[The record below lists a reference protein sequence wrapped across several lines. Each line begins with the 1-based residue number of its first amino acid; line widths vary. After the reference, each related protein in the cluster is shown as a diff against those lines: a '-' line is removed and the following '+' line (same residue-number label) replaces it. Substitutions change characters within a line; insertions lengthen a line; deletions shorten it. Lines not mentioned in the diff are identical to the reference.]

1 MQYAPKAK
9 KTYYKLNFYTM
20 IKFRCV
26 GFGKI
31 EIHDEKGDY
40 TLLVHPEIQRLL
52 MSMSDFD
59 EQEKWHIIQIPL
71 FDTILESDLM

>member
-1 MQYAPKAK
+1 MQYAPNAK
-9 KTYYKLNFYTM
+9 KTYYELIFFTM
-20 IKFRCV
+20 IKFKCID
-26 GFGKI
+26 FGKI
-31 EIHDEKGDY
+31 QIHNEKGDY

-59 EQEKWHIIQIPL
+59 EQGNWRLIQIPL

>member
-9 KTYYKLNFYTM
+9 KTYYKLSFYTM

-31 EIHDEKGDY
+31 QIHDEKGDY

-52 MSMSDFD
+52 MSMADFD
-59 EQEKWHIIQIPL
+59 EQEKWHLIQIPL
-71 FDTILESDLM
+71 FDVILESDLM